1 MTGQVVAL
9 QQPNTLSL
17 NQMSMNATLCL
28 TILNTASSPILTL
41 TIQTISRAWK
51 MSLMPLTIMP
61 NKSAKASSSTEKTKN
76 CVGLPHQHQFITM
89 VLIRRRTILWQAT
102 CFAQRQV
109 QPSTF
114 ISVEKIW
121 GNSISQHLVVTTS

>member
-1 MTGQVVAL
+1 MTGRVVAL
-9 QQPNTLSL
+9 QQPNTLYL

-28 TILNTASSPILTL
+28 TILNTASSPILTS

-51 MSLMPLTIMP
+51 MSLMPLTIML
-61 NKSAKASSSTEKTKN
+61 NKSAKDSSSMEKTKN
-76 CVGLPHQHQFITM
+76 CVGLPHQRQFITM

-102 CFAQRQV
+102 CFVQRLV